1 MIVELIFTLAE
12 DDYPYGPPFSTIVEE
27 IDTIIGDHCDSGTSF
42 IEPLVR
48 EIGWE
53 AKDLTEVDLMTNS
66 IQSVLDRLG
75 GGLTTEVVVRTCSE
89 MLNSPLWDKVDE

>member
-1 MIVELIFTLAE
+1 MIVELVFTLTE

-42 IEPLVR
+42 IEPRVR

-53 AKDLTEVDLMTNS
+53 AEDLTEVDFMTNS
-66 IQSVLDRLG
+66 IKSVLDKRG
-75 GGLTTEVVVRTCSE
+75 EGLKTEVVVRTCSE
-89 MLNSPLWDKVDE
+89 MLNSPIWDKVEE